1 MAVEA
6 MRPSVTSGAD
16 RELVGWRRDQ
26 LVRSG
31 FALPLADRLARDG
44 RYDLHGLIELV
55 ESGCPPALA
64 VRILAPDGREDAA

>member
-1 MAVEA
+1 
-6 MRPSVTSGAD
+6 MRPQTRPQRAD
-16 RELVGWRRDQ
+16 HDLVGWRREQ

-31 FALPLADRLARDG
+31 FGLPLAARLARDG

-55 ESGCPPALA
+55 ENGCPPPLA